1 MKSRLPLLAVGVLLL
16 FIAVGCMGGSTTPS
30 ASTPS
35 PGPLLTLTPQADV
48 EVIPKPDRPNILL
61 ILLDDLDVELGSI
74 EYMPILQEL
83 LVRQGLTFEDFYVS
97 SSVCCPSRATI
108 LRGQYTHNHGVLS
121 NNPPFGGFQKFYF
134 QENESSTLATWLQAA
149 GYETVLLG
157 KYLNGYPL
165 REDRNY
171 VPVGWTE
178 WYSPAKGKPYVGFN
192 YTLNQNG
199 VQVDYRDTGEGP
211 SLYITDVLS
220 EKAGDFIQRSAE
232 GDAPFF
238 IFLSLYAPHQPAA
251 PATRH
256 EGLYLDLA
264 APRTPSFNEQDISD
278 KPGVLRFNTPLTEEQ
293 IADLDALYRRRIQTL
308 QAADEAIAH
317 LIGTL
322 EAAGE
327 LDNTYIIFTS
337 DNGFHLGQHRL
348 NAGKG
353 SLYEE
358 DIHVPFVIRG
368 PGIPPGESLQG
379 YLAGNVDLAPTIA
392 ELAGVIPP
400 DYMDGRSL
408 VGLFGN
414 QPPAPEDWRSAFFV
428 EVYGHEGGE
437 EGEVEQIL
445 PSLNREVGLRTLDY
459 LYAEHA
465 EGSVELYDMKNDPY
479 QLQNIA
485 GTADPA
491 LLDELSELLHSLQEC
506 SGSIC
511 RTLEETILKE

>member
-1 MKSRLPLLAVGVLLL
+1 MKNRWLFLAVGAVMI

-30 ASTPS
+30 ASTPT
-35 PGPLLTLTPQADV
+35 PRPLLTLTPQADV
-48 EVIPKPDRPNILL
+48 EVIPKSDRPNILL
-61 ILLDDLDVELGSI
+61 ILLDDLDAELDSM
-74 EYMPILQEL
+74 EYMPMLQEL
-83 LVRQGLTFEDFYVS
+83 LVDQGLTIENYYVS
-97 SSVCCPSRATI
+97 SSVCCPSRSTI

-121 NNPPFGGFQKFYF
+121 NNPPFGGFQKFYY

-171 VPVGWTE
+171 VPIGWTE

-199 VQVDYRDTGEGP
+199 VQVDYRDTGQGP
-211 SLYITDVLS
+211 SYYITDVLS
-220 EKAGDFIQRSAE
+220 EKAADFIQRSAE
-232 GDAPFF
+232 GEAPFF
-238 IFLSLYAPHQPAA
+238 MYLSLYAPHQPAE

-256 EGLYLDLA
+256 AGLFLDLI
-264 APRTPSFNEQDISD
+264 APRTPSFNEQDVSD
-278 KPGVLRFNTPLTEEQ
+278 KPGVLQFNAPLTEEQ
-293 IADLDALYRRRIQTL
+293 IADVDALYRRRIQTL
-308 QAADEAIAH
+308 QAVDEAIAN
-317 LIGTL
+317 LIDTL
-322 EAAGE
+322 TATGE
-327 LDNTYIIFTS
+327 LDDTYIIFTS

-353 SLYEE
+353 TLYEE

-368 PGIPPGESLQG
+368 PGIPAGGSLQG

-400 DYMDGRSL
+400 AYVDGRSL
-408 VGLFGN
+408 VALFGG
-414 QPPAPEDWRSAFFV
+414 QLPALADWRSAFFL
-428 EVYGHEGGE
+428 EVYGQEGGE
-437 EGEVEQIL
+437 EGEVEQVL
-445 PSLNREVGLRTLDY
+445 SSLNREIGLRTLDY

-465 EGSVELYDMKNDPY
+465 DGSVELYDMKNDPY

-491 LLDELSELLHSLQEC
+491 LLDELSAFLQSLQGC
-506 SGSIC
+506 SGSAC
-511 RTLEETILKE
+511 RTLEERVLKE